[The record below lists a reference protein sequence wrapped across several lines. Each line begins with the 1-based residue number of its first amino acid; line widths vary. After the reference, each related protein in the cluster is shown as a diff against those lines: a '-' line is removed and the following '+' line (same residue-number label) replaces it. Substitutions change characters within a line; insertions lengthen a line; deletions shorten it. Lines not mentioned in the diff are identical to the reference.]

1 MHEFITHDVTQ
12 HIQSMQD
19 TLHTMSHQSYM
30 LAKHNQV
37 FMMSQTYNH
46 HIHCIKTQASYD
58 VTIQARNMLV

>member
-1 MHEFITHDVTQ
+1 
-12 HIQSMQD
+12 MQD

-37 FMMSQTYNH
+37 FIMSQTYNH